1 MGSEIVTP
9 MQSVLDRML
18 QEEQVS
24 LPVRHFFSEGLY
36 GRQLDLP
43 AGTAFVGAQHLQDH
57 LLIILK
63 GRMTIWSDKGRW
75 DLVGPC
81 VIESKAGTQRAGVA
95 WEDSSMLTV
104 HATALTD
111 VKEIENRLVVPQG
124 LLLEGDV

>member
-1 MGSEIVTP
+1 MTGELTTP
-9 MQSVLDRML
+9 MQAVMERML
-18 QEEQVS
+18 EEEQVH
-24 LPVRHFFSEGLY
+24 LPVKHYFSDTLY

-75 DLVGPC
+75 DFVGPC

-104 HATALTD
+104 HSTSLTD
-111 VKEIENRLVVPQG
+111 VKAIEQTLVVPQG
-124 LLLEGDV
+124 HLLEGGK